1 MESII
6 VTVGLILFIMSILL
20 VTYNRNQVK
29 RVMKKLDKML
39 DDAIDGS
46 FSETIYDESMLSSL
60 ELKLNRYLSTCSVS
74 SNNILSEKE
83 KVNSLISDISHQT
96 KTPIANLFL
105 YSSLLSEQENLSEET
120 KELIKQILIQSEKL
134 SFLIS
139 GLIKTSRL
147 ETGVIS
153 VITRINS
160 VKEML
165 DDAISQ
171 VKPLAEGKNI
181 KISLICGEEQALF
194 DFKWTT
200 EAIYNI
206 IDNAVKYTNTGGEIQ
221 IEVASYEMFCRI
233 DIKDNGIG
241 IKEEEL
247 NKVFKRFYRSY
258 SIHDIQGVGIG
269 LFLTREIIS
278 AQGGYIKVKSDVSK
292 GSIFSVFLAK

>member
-1 MESII
+1 MEII
-6 VTVGLILFIMSILL
+6 ILVLDLILFVIAIFL
-20 VTYNRNQVK
+20 VIYNRDQVK
-29 RVMKKLDKML
+29 RTMKNLDKML

-60 ELKLNRYLSTCSVS
+60 ELKLNRYLLTCSLS

-96 KTPIANLFL
+96 KTPIANLLL
-105 YSSLLSEQENLSEET
+105 YSSLLSEQEDLSEET

-134 SFLIS
+134 NFLIS

-147 ETGVIS
+147 ETGIIS

-171 VKPLAEGKNI
+171 AKPLAKGKNI
-181 KISLICGEEQALF
+181 KINLICAEEEALF

-206 IDNAVKYTNTGGEIQ
+206 IDNAVKYTNIGGKIQ
-221 IEVASYEMFCRI
+221 IKVSSYEMFCRI
-233 DIKDNGIG
+233 DIKDKGIG

-247 NKVFKRFYRSY
+247 NEVFKRFYRSP
-258 SIHDIQGVGIG
+258 SLQHIQGVGIG
-269 LFLTREIIS
+269 LFLTRKIIS
-278 AQGGYIKVKSDVSK
+278 AQGGYIKVKSDVGK

>member
-1 MESII
+1 MEII
-6 VTVGLILFIMSILL
+6 ILVLALILFVIAIFL
-20 VTYNRNQVK
+20 VIYNRDQVK
-29 RVMKKLDKML
+29 RTMKNLDKML

-46 FSETIYDESMLSSL
+46 FSETVYDESMLSSL
-60 ELKLNRYLSTCSVS
+60 ELKLNRYLLTCSVS
-74 SNNILSEKE
+74 SDNILSEKE

-96 KTPIANLFL
+96 KTPIANLLL
-105 YSSLLSEQENLSEET
+105 YSSLLSEQEDLSEET

-134 SFLIS
+134 NFLIS

-147 ETGVIS
+147 EAGIIS
-153 VITRINS
+153 VLTGINS

-171 VKPLAEGKNI
+171 AKPLAKGKNI
-181 KISLICGEEQALF
+181 KINLICAEEQALF

-206 IDNAVKYTNTGGEIQ
+206 IDNAVKYTNIGEKIQ
-221 IEVASYEMFCRI
+221 IKVSSYEMFCRI

-247 NKVFKRFYRSY
+247 NEVFKRFYRSP
-258 SIHDIQGVGIG
+258 SLQHIQGVGIG
-269 LFLTREIIS
+269 LFLTRKIIS
-278 AQGGYIKVKSDVSK
+278 AQGGYIKVKSDVGK